1 MASTVQAALPGSVL
15 QVETP
20 VVDRI
25 ADVLRQQDWCVMDD
39 ALPFPLL
46 DSLIGRATT
55 LRREAMRP
63 AGIGREADHALD
75 RRVRRD
81 RIRWIAGECE
91 AEKAWLQ
98 WAESLRVALNRRL
111 LLGLFSFESHFA
123 HYGPGDFYL
132 RHLDAFRDQPLS
144 PDSNRVISVVLYLNP
159 DWDDEDGGQLVIHDR
174 SEAAVVQRVLP
185 LAGRLAVFLSDCV
198 PHEVLPAVRDRHSI
212 AGWFRR
218 NGSTADLVDPPR

>member
-1 MASTVQAALPGSVL
+1 MEHAAPAVLPPNAL
-15 QVETP
+15 QVEAP

-25 ADVLRQQDWCVMDD
+25 ADVLRQQDWCVMDG
-39 ALPFPLL
+39 ALPLPLL
-46 DSLIGRATT
+46 ETLIERAMT
-55 LRREAMRP
+55 LRREAMQP

-75 RRVRRD
+75 SRVRRD

-91 AEKAWLQ
+91 AERAWLK

-132 RHLDAFRDQPLS
+132 RHLDAFRDQPLG
-144 PDSNRVISVVLYLNP
+144 PASNRVISVVLYLNRH
-159 DWDDEDGGQLVIHDR
+159 WKDEDGGQLAIHDR
-174 SEAAVVQRVLP
+174 SETAVTQRVIP
-185 LAGRLAVFLSDCV
+185 LAGRMAVFLSDCV

-212 AGWFRR
+212 AGWYRC
-218 NGSTADLVDPPR
+218 NGSTAEFVDPPH

>member
-1 MASTVQAALPGSVL
+1 MAALPVNAR
-15 QVETP
+15 QVDTP

-39 ALPFPLL
+39 ALPLPLL
-46 DSLIGRATT
+46 ESLIEQAAT
-55 LRREAMRP
+55 LRRAVMRP

-91 AEKAWLQ
+91 AEQAWLQ
-98 WAESLRVALNRRL
+98 WAGSLRVALNRRL

-132 RHLDAFRDQPLS
+132 RHLDAFRDQPLG
-144 PDSNRVISVVLYLNP
+144 PVSNRVISVVLYLNP
-159 DWDDEDGGQLVIHDR
+159 GWSDEDGGELVIHGR
-174 SEAAVVQRVLP
+174 SETAVMQRVIP

-198 PHEVLPAVRDRHSI
+198 PHEVLPAARDRHSI
-212 AGWFRR
+212 AGWFRS
-218 NGSTADLVDPPR
+218 NGSTADFVGPPR